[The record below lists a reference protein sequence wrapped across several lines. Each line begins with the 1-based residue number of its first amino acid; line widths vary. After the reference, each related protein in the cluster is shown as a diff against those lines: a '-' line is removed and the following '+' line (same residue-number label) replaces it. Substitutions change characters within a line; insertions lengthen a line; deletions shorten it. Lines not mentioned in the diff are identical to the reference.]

1 VDILMA
7 IAGALSIYL
16 GYKLFCDCAYPKS
29 RIRHLMSGALLAL
42 FGLGILMAEARNIRT
57 AAADSQTARQ
67 RRKSTEKGSFEAP
80 RLNKHMK
87 VTERLI

>member
-1 VDILMA
+1 MDILMA

-16 GYKLFCDCAYPKS
+16 GYKLFCDCAYQKS
-29 RIRHLMSGALLAL
+29 RMRHLMSGALLAL

-57 AAADSQTARQ
+57 SAADSRTAS
-67 RRKSTEKGSFEAP
+67 RRKKSTEEGSFEAP